1 MKCTKTEVKECNVS
15 KCYNAIKEN
24 VNKCC
29 KCSQERH
36 QVQFVEEEKKENKTI
51 KAVQRALVPQ
61 VQIQEDKDKYKNANR
76 EILKSGKYAPI
87 HWMVLPGSQVDLL

>member
-36 QVQFVEEEKKENKTI
+36 RVQFVEEEKTEQNQKSIAACTI
-51 KAVQRALVPQ
+51 NCWSNVTEKL
-61 VQIQEDKDKYKNANR
+61 IQCEQH
-76 EILKSGKYAPI
+76 I
-87 HWMVLPGSQVDLL
+87 HTDLSKI